1 MEDEVKWAT
10 ELIDQ
15 KLEIENANEIMK
27 PRFRKIG
34 VIEIDS
40 DHLIDEKHKTPVN
53 RNLANL
59 KGDERVRK
67 TSVDLRNEIIDVGG
81 IQNLIEIRK
90 KRQERKKRKSQIIVS
105 EPEPEPEEITG
116 PVSPEAFLKAA
127 VEGKMNIIEKY
138 LEDSGSPDT
147 CDEFKRTALHRASL
161 EGHIE
166 IIKKLI
172 DSGSSVNF
180 RDRLDC
186 TAIHWA
192 CRGGKVEVVKL
203 LQDSGAEINLKD
215 KLLSTPLHVATRT
228 GRADIVEH
236 LIATGVD
243 INSKDREGDTALH
256 DAVRLNRYKIIKMLI
271 LYGANMMTKNMNGKT
286 PTDLVQQWQADTK
299 EALAKRTEKGTEKK
313 CEAEP

>member
-15 KLEIENANEIMK
+15 KLELESENEIKK

-40 DHLIDEKHKTPVN
+40 NQLKEDYKQPVN
-53 RNLANL
+53 KSVANL
-59 KGDERVRK
+59 KADDRVRK
-67 TSVDLRNEIIDVGG
+67 TSVDLRKEIIDVGG

-90 KRQERKKRKSQIIVS
+90 KRQERKQRKSQIVAPQ
-105 EPEPEPEEITG
+105 PEPEQEEITG
-116 PVSPEAFLKAA
+116 PVSPEAFLKAS
-127 VEGKMNIIEKY
+127 VEGKINIIEKF
-138 LEDSGSPDT
+138 LEDGGSPDT

-161 EGHIE
+161 EGHIN

-172 DSGSSVNF
+172 ESGSSVNF

-186 TAIHWA
+186 TAVHWA
-192 CRGGKVEVVKL
+192 CRGGRLEVIKL
-203 LQDSGAEINLKD
+203 LQDSGAEINVKD

-228 GRADIVEH
+228 GHADVVEH
-236 LIATGVD
+236 LISTGVD

-256 DAVRLNRYKIIKMLI
+256 DAVRLNRYKIIKMLM

-286 PTDLVQQWQADTK
+286 PTDLVQQWQADTR
-299 EALAKRTEKGTEKK
+299 EMLVKRTNGGAEKK
-313 CEAEP
+313 SEAEP